1 MKELLLE
8 FQGNV
13 QFFMIFFW
21 VIFLGASITYL
32 LDYIEELFEEDS
44 TRKIVLYV
52 MVATLF
58 AAIITTNIFIFIQG
72 NAGQPA

>member
-21 VIFLGASITYL
+21 LIFLGASITYL
-32 LDYIEELFEEDS
+32 LDYIEDLFGFDTKNS
-44 TRKIVLYV
+44 
-52 MVATLF
+52 
-58 AAIITTNIFIFIQG
+58 AICYGSDFVRCNNYNKYFYFHKR
-72 NAGQPA
+72 